1 MLTFLYSYDIITL
14 EVMEVEPMKV
24 KKLPI
29 DYVVDKELLRLLAE
43 ANSKYC
49 EFLKI

>member
-1 MLTFLYSYDIITL
+1 
-14 EVMEVEPMKV
+14 MKV

-43 ANSKYC
+43 ANSKYGEYKTYLKNV
-49 EFLKI
+49 EFDPKFF